1 MVRSQHTPTPVIAP
15 AVLAETTED
24 YRRDLQLATSLS
36 GRIQIDL
43 VDGEFAGNR
52 TINLAQVYWPKTV
65 AADLH
70 LMYNDPVAHQ
80 ETLIAMAPSLVIV
93 HAEASEL
100 ADETLGDLCQN
111 LQAVGIS
118 FGVALLPG
126 TDVETVAGLLPMIDH
141 LLVFTGDLGHYGGS
155 LRYDCLDKLASAKRH
170 NPRLELGVDGG
181 ITDETIADVVRAG
194 AEVLNVGGFLQKASD
209 PKVAYAKL
217 ETVIKNTL

>member
-43 VDGEFAGNR
+43 VDGEFADNR

-70 LMYNDPVAHQ
+70 LMYNDPAAHR

-118 FGVALLPG
+118 FGVALLPD

-141 LLVFTGDLGHYGGS
+141 LLVFTGELGHYGGS

-209 PKVAYAKL
+209 PKAAYAKL